1 MITRKEFIEII
12 KDYDRAQVRYLR
24 TGDGLNVVLDKYQQL
39 LNWFDWAQPLI
50 ELGIQTQQA
59 QEQAQQD

>member
-1 MITRKEFIEII
+1 MTRKEFIEII
-12 KDYDRAQVRYLR
+12 KDYDRAQVLYLI

-50 ELGIQTQQA
+50 ELGIQAQQA